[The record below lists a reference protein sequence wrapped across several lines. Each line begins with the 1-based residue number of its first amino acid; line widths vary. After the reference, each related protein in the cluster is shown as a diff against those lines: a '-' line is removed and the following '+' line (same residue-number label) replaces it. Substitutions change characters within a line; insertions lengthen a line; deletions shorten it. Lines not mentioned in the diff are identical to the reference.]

1 MTLSTWKRIKR
12 RLSLMG
18 GSYKHPDGYI
28 ELDFEADAGVVR
40 GDSDAI
46 KEHKFAMHAARQRKW
61 QKFHGAVLVGAA
73 ACYLAASMA
82 IPMIDAIAIAALTGW
97 GLFLLVQ

>member
-1 MTLSTWKRIKR
+1 MTLSTWQRIKR

-40 GDSDAI
+40 GDSDAV
-46 KEHKFAMHAARQRKW
+46 KEHKIAMHAARQRRW
-61 QKFHGAVLVGAA
+61 QKRHGAVLVGAA
-73 ACYLAASMA
+73 VYYLAASMG
-82 IPMIDAIAIAALTGW
+82 IPTVDAIAIGAVTCF
-97 GLFLLVQ
+97 GLYLLAH